1 VNVAWVTHHVF
12 RDEFAGWAL
21 PGVVGGAELT
31 DAAMLHRAPAGVD
44 VEVIAPGEWESALDA
59 DRIVITGTDLLSDEA
74 MTVLAARAPLVWV
87 HHAQARSA
95 ARARLLDAA
104 SPLVCMSAAHAE
116 LEASWTA
123 TAPMV
128 NHGWIDLTDI
138 PTGRAD
144 RSGALWAARDHPQKG
159 RIGARIW
166 ARANGYALT
175 ELTNAPRERVLD
187 AMAAHE
193 VFVFLPKGFDACP
206 RTLIEAEA
214 AGCRIVTNHLAG
226 RREPGDLAD
235 VMAAQ
240 PGLFWEWL

>member
-1 VNVAWVTHHVF
+1 M
-12 RDEFAGWAL
+12 

-214 AGCRIVTNHLAG
+214 AGCRIVTNGLAG
-226 RREPGDLAD
+226 RREPGELGE

-240 PGLFWEWL
+240 PERFWGLV